1 MLSQVGP
8 VADLQLRHE
17 LADIR
22 LRVFRF
28 LIENALTVALC
39 VLPLAVLQEQGRAAQ
54 QGRCGI
60 CRTCNGFCAENF
72 FDPAD
77 QVLHEPKPRHVER
90 LQVRKFLRQI
100 IRVHVPIRR
109 NQNLLF
115 SVLDE
120 CQKARPFVA
129 HPDGREIFRPGA
141 KYDHNFGAVEGGEDV
156 RLVFRAELVL
166 QRDAREENLEALL
179 RQLVIEVICQH
190 RVHGAFAIVI
200 GFLITDEHVERIFPL
215 GDRQI
220 ALLNGFDCF
229 SLGNIDRFLLVISI
243 PERGQIVRILQDRAE
258 SHAVDRRHAL
268 MACRIF
274 DVFNSVAA
282 QN

>member
-1 MLSQVGP
+1 MLRLIVLLLCVAFQLRFERRVGIAQRQPVCIVFRQRGGVLSQVGP

-100 IRVHVPIRR
+100 VRAHVPIRR
-109 NQNLLF
+109 NQHLLF
-115 SVLDE
+115 ATFDKR
-120 CQKARPFVA
+120 QKARPLVT
-129 HPDGREIFRPGA
+129 HPDGGEIFR
-141 KYDHNFGAVEGGEDV
+141 FGA
-156 RLVFRAELVL
+156 
-166 QRDAREENLEALL
+166 
-179 RQLVIEVICQH
+179 
-190 RVHGAFAIVI
+190 
-200 GFLITDEHVERIFPL
+200 
-215 GDRQI
+215 
-220 ALLNGFDCF
+220 
-229 SLGNIDRFLLVISI
+229 
-243 PERGQIVRILQDRAE
+243 
-258 SHAVDRRHAL
+258 
-268 MACRIF
+268 
-274 DVFNSVAA
+274 
-282 QN
+282 